1 MARLSSPLE
10 GEGQYARQRLTM
22 MALIPAAPSHAY
34 NGRVAGLRR
43 AWIDPPSRGRDRRLE
58 GEPNGG
64 LEIQEAWADR

>member
-1 MARLSSPLE
+1 MRLSVL
-10 GEGQYARQRLTM
+10 G
-22 MALIPAAPSHAY
+22 LIPVSAARAY
-34 NGRVAGLRR
+34 NRGVAGQRR

>member
-1 MARLSSPLE
+1 MRLSVS
-10 GEGQYARQRLTM
+10 R
-22 MALIPAAPSHAY
+22 LIPASATHAY
-34 NGRVAGLRR
+34 NGRVVGLRR